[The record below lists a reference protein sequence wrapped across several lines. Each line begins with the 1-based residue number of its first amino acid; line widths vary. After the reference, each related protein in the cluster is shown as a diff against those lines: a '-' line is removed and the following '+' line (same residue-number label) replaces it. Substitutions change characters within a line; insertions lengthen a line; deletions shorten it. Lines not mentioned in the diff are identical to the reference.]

1 MKQILVLILAM
12 FSIAVRADSPPDP
25 IPLETNPFEEPGDVE
40 IFRSPAQNL
49 VEAFYDSD
57 SHSVIITGDPTIEAE
72 VFLYDE
78 DGNLEDFSHSLN
90 STLRVTSNGFHT
102 ILIITDY
109 WFALGHINLLA
120 P

>member
-12 FSIAVRADSPPDP
+12 FSIAVRADSHPDP
-25 IPLETNPFEEPGDVE
+25 IPIETHPLEVPSDVE

-72 VFLYDE
+72 VFLYDAN
-78 DGNLEDFSHSLN
+78 GQLEDYSPVINSSLKV
-90 STLRVTSNGFHT
+90 SCTGSHT
-102 ILIITDY
+102 IVVLAKY
-109 WFALGHINLLA
+109 WYAVGKISV
-120 P
+120 